1 MATFKIQRYNPEKG
15 AKPYIQTYQVPIE
28 PGMSVLDCLFYIKE
42 NLDGTLSFR
51 ASCRMGICGSCAM
64 YINGLPR
71 LACETQAS
79 SLRTETIE
87 IKPLPNYEIIKD
99 LVVDLTPLFHKH
111 QKVKPWIITPD
122 PLELDR
128 PTKEYYQSPAQ
139 LESYLQFAY
148 CLKCGICLSACP
160 TVATDEEFLGP
171 QALAQAF
178 RYSSD
183 NRDNGF
189 KERIPVVDTLH
200 GLWRCHMAGACAE
213 VCPKG
218 VDPALAIQLM
228 KRKAIFGLKKE
239 QARLL
244 EPPLEAV
251 PKPGVPKAPEPT
263 VKKK

>member
-15 AKPYIQTYQVPIE
+15 AKPYIKTYQVPIE

-42 NLDGTLSFR
+42 NLDASLTFR

-71 LACETQAS
+71 LACETQVR
-79 SLRTETIE
+79 SLGTETIE
-87 IKPLPNYEIIKD
+87 VKPLPNYEVIKD

-111 QKVKPWIITPD
+111 EKVKPWIIPLD
-122 PLELDR
+122 PVELDQ
-128 PTKEYYQSPAQ
+128 PTMEYYQSPTQ
-139 LESYLQFAY
+139 LENYLQFAY

-178 RYSSD
+178 RYISD
-183 NRDNGF
+183 TRDNGF
-189 KERIPVVDTLH
+189 RERIQIVDTLH

-213 VCPKG
+213 ACPKG
-218 VDPALAIQLM
+218 VDPALAIQLL
-228 KRKAIFGLKKE
+228 KRRAIFGQKKV
-239 QARLL
+239 QAMLL
-244 EPPLEAV
+244 EPPVDAI
-251 PKPGVPKAPEPT
+251 PRSGIPKAPEPT